1 MLCTANM
8 LELLE
13 SNSAKIRKEI
23 SDIEFVLSLMTEH
36 DTTSVPTDERN
47 KIADVDIL
55 IFCEYSKE
63 LLWDLL
69 FDKKIEK
76 EISDIKFVLSLMI
89 KYDTTSVPNDERNKI
104 SYADISSLC
113 KYSKERL
120 LKQLFD
126 TERRLIV
133 YRKAM
138 HTTASLGKLN

>member
-76 EISDIKFVLSLMI
+76 EISDIKFVLSLMM
-89 KYDTTSVPNDERNKI
+89 KHGSTSVPTDELKKI
-104 SYADISSLC
+104 SDF
-113 KYSKERL
+113 RL
-120 LKQLFD
+120 
-126 TERRLIV
+126 
-133 YRKAM
+133 
-138 HTTASLGKLN
+138 